1 MTTEKLKETF
11 LKPLIAGATSA
22 LALRMTYGGD
32 VDFQWGNSRYDVTK
46 FGFALGVG
54 NSFIAELVTQWIT
67 PTFVSS
73 SGQRYVSLTW
83 NLGVSA
89 LTYSSIP
96 KLLNSSITSKD
107 MLKLAGIGALVEI
120 VSRYSYDNI
129 IGGSNAIISY

>member
-11 LKPLIAGATSA
+11 MKPVIAGATSA
-22 LALRMTYGGD
+22 LALRMTYGSD
-32 VDFQWGNSRYDVTK
+32 VDFQLGNSRYDITK
-46 FGFALGVG
+46 FGFALGMG

-89 LTYSSIP
+89 LTYSSIQ
-96 KLLNSSITSKD
+96 NSSI
-107 MLKLAGIGALVEI
+107 AP
-120 VSRYSYDNI
+120 
-129 IGGSNAIISY
+129 